1 MDMLMVTNKY
11 RELYRDL
18 KDLALSGAVP
28 MARIDDA
35 VTRILRVK
43 IACGLLDKTRS
54 PLVDRRLQ
62 QDFGSAAHR
71 EVARQAV
78 RESLVLLKNDHRVL
92 PLRKT
97 ARIHLAGRGADSLG
111 MQCGGWSIDWQ
122 GKMEHAIPGGTSIL
136 AGCRSVA
143 PEAMISWSLD
153 GSGAAGADIG
163 VVVIG
168 EKPYAEGAGDSSDL
182 SLSKDDVLALATV
195 KKAGIPV
202 VLVLLSGRPLILGD
216 ALALA
221 DGVVAAW
228 LPGSEGGGVADILF
242 GVAKPVGK
250 LSRTWPRTMEQLPL
264 TINSQP
270 KASDPQFPYG
280 FGLNYGD

>member
-1 MDMLMVTNKY
+1 MLMVTNRY
-11 RELYRDL
+11 RELYNNL

-43 IACGLLDKTRS
+43 IACGLLDRTRS
-54 PLVDRRLQ
+54 PLVERKLQ
-62 QDFGSAAHR
+62 ESFGSPAHR

-78 RESLVLLKNDHRVL
+78 RESLVLLKNDHHTL
-92 PLRKT
+92 PLKKS

-136 AGCRSVA
+136 AGCKSVA
-143 PEAMISWSLD
+143 GPEAMISWSKD
-153 GSGAAGADIG
+153 GSGAAGAEVG

-182 SLSKDDVLALATV
+182 ALSAEDLLTLATV
-195 KKAGIPV
+195 KKTGIPV

-216 ALALA
+216 ALAQA
-221 DGVVAAW
+221 DSVVAAW

-250 LSRTWPRTMEQLPL
+250 LSRTWPRSMEQLPL
-264 TINSQP
+264 TINSVP
-270 KASDPQFPYG
+270 KASDPLFPFG
-280 FGLNYGD
+280 FGLSYGD